1 MSEDGYRK
9 YQEFFD
15 APPLLVVEWRD
26 TETDA
31 VGWLVINSLK
41 GGAAGG
47 GTRMRKGNGATHEN
61 QSALAKDFEE
71 FKAECVF
78 LAKTME
84 IKFGV
89 SGPPIGGAKSV
100 IRFDPESKE
109 KKQAV
114 LRRWFEAISPYLKL
128 RYGTGGDLNVD
139 EVSDVMPLLG
149 EIGIKHPQNGVVV
162 GHFKHEESDAQRIL
176 DNLRT
181 GVEMPVHLD
190 GLSSHFTVAD
200 MITGFGL
207 VKALEC
213 FYAARKDSLAGKRAI
228 VEGFGAVGG
237 SSAFYLEQ
245 AGAKVVG
252 IVTETASREFR
263 WASNEDGLDVR
274 RLLANREGK
283 NLPSQDPDCRDEQD
297 VDKFWDTKADIFVPA
312 ARSHL
317 TTRETLKRLHQAE
330 VKLIACGAN
339 NPFERGLETQRQA
352 DNDFSVIPDF
362 IANCG
367 TARLFAYLMETNRTT
382 LNYSLMC
389 EDVARTVSAAIDKL
403 LAGHEAD
410 TGLLNRAYSIFI
422 P

>member
-9 YQEFFD
+9 YLEFFD
-15 APPLLVVEWRD
+15 APPLLVIEWHD
-26 TETDA
+26 SETDA

-47 GTRMRKGNGATHEN
+47 GTRMRKGREGSGESESEL
-61 QSALAKDFEE
+61 QEDFAE
-71 FKAECVF
+71 FKKECTF

-84 IKFGV
+84 IKFRV

-100 IRFDPESKE
+100 IRFDPDDKDE
-109 KKQAV
+109 KQAV
-114 LRRWFEAISPYLKL
+114 LRRWFKAISPYLQL
-128 RYGTGGDLNVD
+128 CYGTGGDLNVD
-139 EVSDVMPLLG
+139 EISDVMPLLNDV
-149 EIGIKHPQNGVVV
+149 GIKHPQNGVVV
-162 GHFKHEESDAQRIL
+162 GYFKHEESDARRIL
-176 DNLRT
+176 DNLKE
-181 GVEMPVHLD
+181 GVEMPVLLD

-207 VKALEC
+207 VQSLEG
-213 FYAARKDSLAGKRAI
+213 FYAARNDSLAGKRAI

-252 IVTETASREFR
+252 IITETASGSFR
-263 WASNEDGLDVR
+263 WASNKDGLDVR
-274 RLLANREGK
+274 RLLAHRDGK
-283 NLPSQDPDCRDEQD
+283 HLPAQDPDCRDEQD

-317 TTRETLKRLHQAE
+317 TTRETLKRLSHAE

-339 NPFERGLETQRQA
+339 NPFERGLETQQQA
-352 DNDFSVIPDF
+352 DRDFSVIPDF

-382 LNYSLMC
+382 LNYSAMC
-389 EDVARTVSAAIDKL
+389 EDVAHTVRTAMNEL
-403 LAGHEAD
+403 LDGYDDD